1 MKLLGTL
8 TKIVA
13 IIIGIAI
20 LVGLYIMQVEN
31 DEALGDRIVGLSVLA
46 SVFILLP
53 MFLVLRWRGKKLE
66 DYTLSDKNIKKMKDR
81 KKK

>member
-1 MKLLGTL
+1 MKILGTL
-8 TKIVA
+8 TKVLA

-20 LVGLYIMQVEN
+20 LVGFYVMQIEKN
-31 DEALGDRIVGLSVLA
+31 QALGDKIVGLSVLA
-46 SVFILLP
+46 SVFLLLP

-66 DYTLSDKNIKKMKDR
+66 DYTLSDKNIKKMKER

>member
-13 IIIGIAI
+13 IIIGITI
-20 LVGLYIMQVEN
+20 LIGFYVMQVQG
-31 DEALGDRIVGLSVLA
+31 DEALGDKIVGLSVLA

-53 MFLVLRWRGKKLE
+53 MFLVLRWRGKKLK
-66 DYTLSDKNIKKMKDR
+66 DYTLSDENMKKMKER
-81 KKK
+81 KRK

>member
-13 IIIGIAI
+13 IMIGITI
-20 LVGLYIMQVEN
+20 LVGLYVMQVEN
-31 DEALGDRIVGLSVLA
+31 DQALGDKIVGLSVLA

-53 MFLVLRWRGKKLE
+53 MFLVLRWRVKKLE

>member
-1 MKLLGTL
+1 MKILGTL
-8 TKIVA
+8 TKVLA

-20 LVGLYIMQVEN
+20 LVGFYVMQIEK
-31 DEALGDRIVGLSVLA
+31 DQALGDKIVGLSVLA
-46 SVFILLP
+46 SVFLLLP

-66 DYTLSDKNIKKMKDR
+66 DYTLSDKNIKKMKER

>member
-20 LVGLYIMQVEN
+20 LTGFYIMQVEQ
-31 DEALGDRIVGLSVLA
+31 DQVLGDKIVGLSVLA

-53 MFLVLRWRGKKLE
+53 MFLVLRWRGKKLK
-66 DYTLSDKNIKKMKDR
+66 DYTLSDENLKKMKER

>member
-13 IIIGIAI
+13 IIIAIAI
-20 LVGLYIMQVEN
+20 LIGLYVMQVEK
-31 DEALGDRIVGLSVLA
+31 DEALGNKIIGLSVLA

-53 MFLVLRWRGKKLE
+53 MFLVLRWRGKKLK
-66 DYTLSDKNIKKMKDR
+66 DYTLSDENLKKMNDR
-81 KKK
+81 KRK

>member
-13 IIIGIAI
+13 IIIGITI
-20 LVGLYIMQVEN
+20 LVGFYIMQVEK
-31 DEALGDRIVGLSVLA
+31 DQVLGDRIIGLSVLA

-53 MFLVLRWRGKKLE
+53 MFLVLRWRGKKLK
-66 DYTLSDKNIKKMKDR
+66 DYTLSDENLKKMKDR

>member
-13 IIIGIAI
+13 IMIGIAI
-20 LVGLYIMQVEN
+20 LVGFYIMQVEH
-31 DEALGDRIVGLSVLA
+31 DEVLGDKIVGLSVLA

-66 DYTLSDKNIKKMKDR
+66 DYTLSDKNIKKMKER
-81 KKK
+81 NKK

>member
-8 TKIVA
+8 TKIAA

-20 LVGLYIMQVEN
+20 LVGFYVMQVEK
-31 DEALGDRIVGLSVLA
+31 DQALGDRIIGLSVLA

-53 MFLVLRWRGKKLE
+53 MFLVLRWRGKNLK
-66 DYTLSDKNIKKMKDR
+66 DYTLSDENLKKMKDR
-81 KKK
+81 KKD

>member
-20 LVGLYIMQVEN
+20 LAGFYVMQIEQDQV
-31 DEALGDRIVGLSVLA
+31 LGDKIVGLSVLA

-53 MFLVLRWRGKKLE
+53 MFLVLRWRGKKLK
-66 DYTLSDKNIKKMKDR
+66 DYTFSDENVKKMKER
-81 KKK
+81 NNK

>member
-13 IIIGIAI
+13 ILIGISI
-20 LVGLYIMQVEN
+20 LVGFYVMQVEK
-31 DEALGDRIVGLSVLA
+31 DQALGDRIVGLSVLA

-53 MFLVLRWRGKKLE
+53 MFLVLRWRGKKLK
-66 DYTLSDKNIKKMKDR
+66 DYTLSDENLKKMRDR
-81 KKK
+81 KKD

>member
-13 IIIGIAI
+13 ILIAIAI
-20 LVGLYIMQVEN
+20 LIGLYVMQVEK
-31 DEALGDRIVGLSVLA
+31 DEALGDKIIGLSVLA

-53 MFLVLRWRGKKLE
+53 MFLVLRWRGKKLK
-66 DYTLSDKNIKKMKDR
+66 DYTLSDENLKKMNDR
-81 KKK
+81 KRK

>member
-1 MKLLGTL
+1 MKTLGTL

-20 LVGLYIMQVEN
+20 LIGFYVMQIEK
-31 DEALGDRIVGLSVLA
+31 DQALGDKIVGLSVLA

-66 DYTLSDKNIKKMKDR
+66 DYTLSDKNIKKMKER

>member
-1 MKLLGTL
+1 MKILGTL

-13 IIIGIAI
+13 ILIGIAI
-20 LVGLYIMQVEN
+20 LIGFYVMQIEK
-31 DEALGDRIVGLSVLA
+31 DQALGDKIVGLSVLA

-66 DYTLSDKNIKKMKDR
+66 DYTLSDKNIKKMKER

>member
-13 IIIGIAI
+13 ILIGITI
-20 LVGLYIMQVEN
+20 LAGFYVMQVEK
-31 DEALGDRIVGLSVLA
+31 DQALGDKIVGLSVLA

-66 DYTLSDKNIKKMKDR
+66 DYTLSDKNIKKMKER